1 MELTS
6 VAAIYILFWVTA
18 AFIILPIG
26 IRSHHETG
34 VEMVKGQSDG
44 APVNF
49 RPWQV
54 LLRTTLL
61 ATAMFGLFYLNY
73 VNGWVTMDDID
84 FFNSRDRMNQP
95 SS

>member
-49 RPWQV
+49 LDRLGQSHIE
-54 LLRTTLL
+54 L
-61 ATAMFGLFYLNY
+61 A
-73 VNGWVTMDDID
+73 DIG
-84 FFNSRDRMNQP
+84 
-95 SS
+95 